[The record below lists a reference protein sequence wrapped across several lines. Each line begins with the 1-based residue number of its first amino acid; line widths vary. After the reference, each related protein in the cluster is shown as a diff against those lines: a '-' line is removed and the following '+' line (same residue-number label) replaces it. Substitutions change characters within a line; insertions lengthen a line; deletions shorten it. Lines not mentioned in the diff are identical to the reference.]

1 MGKESRV
8 LELGHNRQAWRKA
21 QEMLSF
27 LSVGKHLRPFVLQ
40 LRYLAQRVKL
50 L

>member
-8 LELGHNRQAWRKA
+8 LELGHNSQEWRKV
-21 QEMLSF
+21 QEMLIF
-27 LSVGKHLRPFVLQ
+27 LSVGKHLRPLVLR
-40 LRYLAQRVKL
+40 LRCLARRVKL